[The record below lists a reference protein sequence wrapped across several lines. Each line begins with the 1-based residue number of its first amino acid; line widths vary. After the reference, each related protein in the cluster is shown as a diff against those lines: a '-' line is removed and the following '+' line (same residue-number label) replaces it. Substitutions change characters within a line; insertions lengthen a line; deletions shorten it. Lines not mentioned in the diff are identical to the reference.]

1 MKRKAKVFGRF
12 LSVLGLTVG
21 AILAA
26 ETSNAQ
32 DLRRLESEIAAV
44 LTTHGVPG
52 ASVAV
57 IVGERIA
64 WTAGFGVAES
74 GLDRAVQSNTLF
86 QAASVSK
93 PVAALGAL
101 RLVESAKLTLD
112 APVGKYLKESKLP
125 ARDVV
130 TLRQLLSHT
139 SGLSVQGF
147 PGYSRG
153 RPVPSLEQILS
164 GEAPANTP
172 PVVLQGRPGAQ
183 YRYSGG
189 GYTVLQQVMI
199 DVTREAF
206 PEAMAA
212 LVLSPIAMK
221 DSTYEQPLPEIL
233 SSRAATGHD
242 SQSRPVAGKWNTYP
256 EMAAAGLWTTAPD
269 LARYV
274 LAVQKAYSGQGGT
287 PIAQATAREM
297 LRRQFDTDPAL
308 GLAAP
313 GLGLFVNDSRGRF
326 GHGGAN
332 RGYKCRML
340 ATKSIGHGLVI
351 MTNSDNG
358 DKVYAAIEQ
367 LIDNAFT
374 RN

>member
-1 MKRKAKVFGRF
+1 MKHGATALPRVFS
-12 LSVLGLTVG
+12 LLVLIVV
-21 AILAA
+21 AILLPGTA
-26 ETSNAQ
+26 NAQ
-32 DLRRLESEIAAV
+32 DLRKLESEIAGV

-52 ASVAV
+52 ASIAV
-57 IVGERIA
+57 IVGDRMV
-64 WTAGFGVAES
+64 WTAGIGVAES
-74 GLDRAVQSNTLF
+74 GSDRTVQSDTLF
-86 QAASVSK
+86 QAASISK

-112 APVGKYLKESKLP
+112 GPVGKYLGGSTLP

-139 SGLSVQGF
+139 SGLSVSGF
-147 PGYSRG
+147 RGYPRG
-153 RPVPSLEQILS
+153 RPVPSLEQILL
-164 GEAPANTP
+164 GQAPANSAA
-172 PVVLQGRPGAQ
+172 VVLEGRPGAQ

-199 DVTREAF
+199 EVTGEPF
-206 PEAMAA
+206 PHAMAA
-212 LVLSPIAMK
+212 LVLAPLAMK
-221 DSTYEQPLPEIL
+221 DSAYEQPLPDNL
-233 SSRAATGHD
+233 ASRAATGHD
-242 SQSRPVAGKWNTYP
+242 SKSRPIVGRWNTYP

-274 LAVQKAYSGQGGT
+274 LAVQAAHSGKGAAVIG
-287 PIAQATAREM
+287 QATASEM
-297 LRRQFDTDPAL
+297 LRPQFDDAAL
-308 GLAAP
+308 SPTAP
-313 GLGLFVNDSRGRF
+313 GLGPFVNDAKGRF

-332 RGYKCRML
+332 NGYKCRIL

-367 LIDNAFT
+367 LIDNAFA